1 VGATPHSAPRST
13 VLLTSYPI
21 FRALLSPSLTINPG
35 WRARLYPFLYKPT
48 LSFCKKTLS
57 ASPDKKSLRSL
68 FGAQPPRAQHTKTL
82 WTTRTPLLV
91 ILPSQNN
98 SNGQSSMPYA
108 QLLGS
113 FSSSLPRSV
122 SQTSLE
128 LVREDRR
135 RKRKKE

>member
-1 VGATPHSAPRST
+1 
-13 VLLTSYPI
+13 
-21 FRALLSPSLTINPG
+21 
-35 WRARLYPFLYKPT
+35 
-48 LSFCKKTLS
+48 
-57 ASPDKKSLRSL
+57 
-68 FGAQPPRAQHTKTL
+68 
-82 WTTRTPLLV
+82 
-91 ILPSQNN
+91 
-98 SNGQSSMPYA
+98 MPYA